1 MGTVFAKTV
10 PMRGA
15 VSATGGVNSGSG
27 MAPGVDDNTI
37 EVVTYP
43 KGKVL
48 LKQGEKGDAAYIVN
62 SGAIGLYREALGRKI
77 PLATVRRGELFGEM
91 AVIDNTPRMA
101 TAFTLEDSALMVVP
115 VEVMAEKMKK
125 ADSFIR
131 AMIHMLTNNLRHVHE
146 TYAPK
151 SRSLIDAVN
160 NLQRQIDVVTRFA
173 QSDLPPKA
181 KADIEQRLKALDGVL
196 KELRR
201 IGTAHREDDR
211 REDSLP
217 SEADL
222 PA

>member
-1 MGTVFAKTV
+1 
-10 PMRGA
+10 
-15 VSATGGVNSGSG
+15 
-27 MAPGVDDNTI
+27 MAADDQSI
-37 EVVTYP
+37 EVETFP

-48 LKQGEKGDAAYIVN
+48 FKQGEKGDAAYIVN
-62 SGAIGLYREALGRKI
+62 SGAIGLYREAQGRKI

-91 AVIDNTPRMA
+91 AVIDNAPRMA
-101 TAFTLEDSALMVVP
+101 SAFTLEDSALMVIP
-115 VEVMAEKMKK
+115 VDVMVDKMKK

-131 AMIHMLTNNLRHVHE
+131 ALIHMLTNNLRHVHD
-146 TYAPK
+146 TYSPK
-151 SRSLIDAVN
+151 SRSMVDAVN
-160 NLQRQIDVVTRFA
+160 NLQRQIDVVTRFL
-173 QSDLPPKA
+173 QSDLPPKVRT
-181 KADIEQRLKALDGVL
+181 DIEQRLKALDTVL